1 MKVTKSKLKQII
13 KEIMQEDEWKEY
25 VLTPEAE
32 KDWGDA
38 RFPTPELPPEFD
50 DIEFSE
56 IVSDAVDQIGGRKV
70 LEIVNGVI
78 RTLEV

>member
-1 MKVTKSKLKQII
+1 MKLTKSQLKQII
-13 KEIMQEDEWKEY
+13 KETIQEGEWKEN
-25 VLTPEAE
+25 VLAPEAE

-50 DIEFSE
+50 TLHFSE

-70 LEIVNGVI
+70 LEIVNEVI
-78 RTLEV
+78 KTLEV